1 MERGYLGVSFFFM
14 LSGFILTYN
23 YPSIT
28 SKRDYLAARAARI
41 LPVYYL
47 SLLFALPWLITYIL
61 SDGFNLKLWLKIIL
75 VLTLTQSWVPT
86 ISGFWN
92 GPAWTLSCEAFFYT
106 SLLFILKPLTHW
118 CAHHLIR
125 SFSLFMGCMALG
137 LAAPILFYEKHHDVS
152 ISGVMLTGDQA
163 MINLKYLIER
173 FPLLR
178 WLEFVAGVVLC
189 LGVRSYLR
197 QWSKFAPLLLLTGL
211 TWVLSSLLFPFIFS
225 MGTYC
230 LPGFALMIAG
240 AAALPFPNFKVAG
253 PFTSAFASF
262 GLLLGNASYA
272 VYLFHFSVIGYVLL
286 LNRRLEGSILPG
298 AGEAKVWALF
308 VATALITTILSI
320 LVYLFYEEASRK
332 LVRQYFVRPR

>member
-1 MERGYLGVSFFFM
+1 
-14 LSGFILTYN
+14 
-23 YPSIT
+23 
-28 SKRDYLAARAARI
+28 
-41 LPVYYL
+41 
-47 SLLFALPWLITYIL
+47 
-61 SDGFNLKLWLKIIL
+61 
-75 VLTLTQSWVPT
+75 
-86 ISGFWN
+86 
-92 GPAWTLSCEAFFYT
+92 
-106 SLLFILKPLTHW
+106 
-118 CAHHLIR
+118 
-125 SFSLFMGCMALG
+125 
-137 LAAPILFYEKHHDVS
+137 
-152 ISGVMLTGDQA
+152 MLTGDQA

-197 QWSKFAPLLLLTGL
+197 QWSKFAPLLLLTSL
-211 TWVLSSLLFPFIFS
+211 AWVLSSLLFPFIFS

-253 PFTSAFASF
+253 PVTSAFASF

-308 VATALITTILSI
+308 ITTALITTILSI

-332 LVRQYFVRPR
+332 FVRQYFARPR